1 MSVVEK
7 SQELNYTVTTSAIVW
22 VPISINQF
30 AQDAKMYMECEVS
43 RQAVSC
49 PRDSIQQRRNQ

>member
-7 SQELNYTVTTSAIVW
+7 RENDIEFITTSAIVW

-30 AQDAKMYMECEVS
+30 AQDAKMYMECGVC
-43 RQAVSC
+43 RQVVSC
-49 PRDSIQQRRNQ
+49 QRGSIQQRGNQ